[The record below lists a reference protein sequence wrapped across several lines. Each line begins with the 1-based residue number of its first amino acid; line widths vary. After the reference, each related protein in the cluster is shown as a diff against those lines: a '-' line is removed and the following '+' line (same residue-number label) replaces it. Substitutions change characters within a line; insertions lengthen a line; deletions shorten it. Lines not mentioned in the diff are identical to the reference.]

1 MKLEDNPIPYH
12 HDFHLH
18 HVKARSDKVIFGFYR
33 FRYLKKNQ
41 QMQHLIL
48 MHWSIFLSLQK
59 MVQEFDSMA
68 ALLVKYPKLIFWVVI
83 CQTRHFPGT

>member
-18 HVKARSDKVIFGFYR
+18 HVEARSDKVIFGFYR
-33 FRYLKKNQ
+33 FRYLKKSTNATFNIDALV
-41 QMQHLIL
+41 H
-48 MHWSIFLSLQK
+48 FLEPTK